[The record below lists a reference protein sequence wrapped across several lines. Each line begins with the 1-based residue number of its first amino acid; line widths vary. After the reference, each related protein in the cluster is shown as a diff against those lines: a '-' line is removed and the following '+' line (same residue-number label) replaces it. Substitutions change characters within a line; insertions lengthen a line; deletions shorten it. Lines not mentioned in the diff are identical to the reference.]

1 MDDDP
6 LPAYMFASWLS
17 FLIPA
22 AYLCV
27 HGPDAIAALLNWLA
41 LTIDRPLLPTGEV
54 FVVAVSAV
62 LVVFC
67 AVLYTGYLL
76 FTFVPPAEGS
86 PVLTLFGALIA
97 SIISMLIFPFS
108 AWVWGGVWESRI
120 AAGVF
125 PLLGWTL
132 YAICVLRTEAA
143 LKRPYVLFFRRFD
156 SFADLSILPA
166 LLRLTPR
173 RTPVAMLVSGEENEI
188 VYWDPIRLMAYGLH
202 ANLPW
207 GGRPVFLRGGEHW
220 ERAMQSLLDR
230 SSVVVFD
237 QTEKSEAMT
246 KEAKAVAAAGRPLIL
261 LAENAT
267 EKADNAG
274 SPVEEIPY
282 HRDRKALVL
291 RIAAVAAIVVV
302 AAWLVELPQQIR
314 DKAAEGELIGGLFG
328 AAIMLF
334 FYAAIAGG
342 LLLRKGLSRE
352 ARRQTAKALRT
363 FLSGAAD
370 GR

>member
-6 LPAYMFASWLS
+6 LPAYIFASWLV

-27 HGPDAIAALLNWLA
+27 HGADTIAAVLNWLA
-41 LTIDRPLLPTGEV
+41 FAIDRPLPPTGEK
-54 FVVAVSAV
+54 FVVTVSAV

-67 AVLYTGYLL
+67 AVLYSGYLL

-97 SIISMLIFPFS
+97 CAVSMLVFPFS
-108 AWVWGGVWESRI
+108 AWVWGGVWETRMV
-120 AAGVF
+120 AGVF
-125 PLLGWTL
+125 PLLGWML
-132 YAICVLRTEAA
+132 YTICVLRTEAA

-173 RTPVAMLVSGEENEI
+173 RTPVAMLVSGDENEI
-188 VYWDPIRLMAYGLH
+188 GYWDPVRLMAYGLH

-246 KEAKAVAAAGRPLIL
+246 KEARAVAAAGLPLIL

-267 EKADNAG
+267 ERADNASG
-274 SPVEEIPY
+274 PVEEIPY
-282 HRDRKALVL
+282 QRDRYALAL
-291 RIAAVAAIVVV
+291 RIAAVVAIVGF
-302 AAWLVELPQQIR
+302 AAWLVELPQQIS
-314 DKAAEGELIGGLFG
+314 DKAAQGELIGGLFG
-328 AAIMLF
+328 AAVMLF
-334 FYAAIAGG
+334 FYSAIAGG
-342 LLLRKGLSRE
+342 LLLRKGLSPD
-352 ARRQTAKALRT
+352 ARRRTARALRT
-363 FLSGAAD
+363 FLREAD
-370 GR
+370 AR